1 MSDNKEDKLAL
12 LYIED
17 INSIISFKD
26 WIKKNLPSFAER
38 DPTENEIE
46 RFLDFVENKK
56 REQIKPEKAA
66 DWRDRIKVLRERVRK
81 QP

>member
-26 WIKKNLPSFAER
+26 WIKKNLPSFVKR

-46 RFLDFVENKK
+46 RFLDFVEDKK
-56 REQIKPEKAA
+56 RDQIRPDKAP
-66 DWRDRIKVLRERVRK
+66 DWRDRIKTLRMRVRK
-81 QP
+81 QH